1 MRWVLDTDVLVAA
14 VRSESGASRQILRAG
29 LLGGFRWLVSVP
41 LFIEYEAVLSRP
53 EQLAA
58 SGLST
63 ADVKTLLDAVA
74 VVIEPVRLAFLWR
87 PQLRDPNDDMVI
99 EAAVNGRVPSGSGR
113 QSLRVECAICNR
125 RTKAPGG
132 SISRRRAARRERTV
146 PFGCARPRATRRY

>member
-29 LLGGFRWLVSVP
+29 LLRGFRWLVSVP

-58 SGLST
+58 SGLSA

-74 VVIEPVRLAFLWR
+74 VVIEPIRLAFLWR

-99 EAAVNGRVPSGSGR
+99 EAAVNGRASGIVTFNQRDFVGADR
-113 QSLRVECAICNR
+113 FGLQILAPREALRLLEND
-125 RTKAPGG
+125 P
-132 SISRRRAARRERTV
+132 
-146 PFGCARPRATRRY
+146 